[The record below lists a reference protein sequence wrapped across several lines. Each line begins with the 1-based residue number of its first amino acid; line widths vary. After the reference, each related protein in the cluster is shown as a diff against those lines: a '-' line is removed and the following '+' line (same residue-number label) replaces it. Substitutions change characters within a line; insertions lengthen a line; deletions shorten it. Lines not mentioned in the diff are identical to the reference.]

1 MWCLIIAN
9 LSTHWHPFPPI
20 YLQGSIYWP
29 QLVRFRCFYKKWLK
43 NDWNPGTWELIWEYS
58 ARPIQWIPTWQ
69 GLDGFQKSFVLLLW
83 MKVAVAFERLISIH
97 SKSAVVGLFLIFH
110 LISVIVLLGRILT
123 VESQEMKFRNW
134 NDGVD
139 PDKSSWL
146 QSGDF
151 TTSFLFVIRVF
162 YEVGQP
168 LYEEIG
174 K

>member
-1 MWCLIIAN
+1 M
-9 LSTHWHPFPPI
+9 
-20 YLQGSIYWP
+20 
-29 QLVRFRCFYKKWLK
+29 
-43 NDWNPGTWELIWEYS
+43 
-58 ARPIQWIPTWQ
+58 
-69 GLDGFQKSFVLLLW
+69 
-83 MKVAVAFERLISIH
+83 
-97 SKSAVVGLFLIFH
+97 
-110 LISVIVLLGRILT
+110 
-123 VESQEMKFRNW
+123 ESQEMKFRNW